1 MNIVI
6 HTVDSFGRSIL
17 IVLRS
22 LLHTISVAYPYTI
35 KALYPQP
42 IKNDTNSIASSKQFA
57 VCIFNIVAGDT
68 ILLG

>member
-6 HTVDSFGRSIL
+6 HTNDSFGRSIL
-17 IVLRS
+17 IFLRS
-22 LLHTISVAYPYTI
+22 LLHTIFVAYPYTT

-57 VCIFNIVAGDT
+57 VWVFNVVAGDT